1 VRTGWQGEATVGQ
14 SWAALRNLSMDG
26 VRPAFAVRCT
36 SEGLIET
43 ELDKMRDFEAKCAD
57 ADVSTASVA
66 L

>member
-1 VRTGWQGEATVGQ
+1 
-14 SWAALRNLSMDG
+14 MDG

-57 ADVSTASVA
+57 ADAVTASVA